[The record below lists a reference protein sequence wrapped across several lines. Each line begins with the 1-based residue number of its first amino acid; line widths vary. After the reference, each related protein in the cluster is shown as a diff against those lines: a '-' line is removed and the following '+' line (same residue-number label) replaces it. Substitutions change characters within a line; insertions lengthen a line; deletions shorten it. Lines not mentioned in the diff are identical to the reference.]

1 MSKQGFTIDWTTGS
15 VTMTKKFAKAAGRYN
30 SREFRQMR
38 DMSNSGFA
46 IDIKPHKKRKACSSR
61 ISYKQMEKYLSCL
74 DDAARRCAE
83 LRLVIEESKSQNNPY
98 EHVRKWFLENYPAFG
113 NTPVIDKNLRVV
125 SAPVQAV
132 QKTDE
137 LAVKGA

>member
-15 VTMTKKFAKAAGRYN
+15 VTMTKQFAKAAGRYN
-30 SREFRQMR
+30 SREFRQMK
-38 DMSNSGFA
+38 DMSNCGFA
-46 IDIKPHKKRKACSSR
+46 IDVQQPKKRKACATR

-98 EHVRKWFLENYPAFG
+98 EHVRKWFLETYPSFG
-113 NTPVIDKNLRVV
+113 KTPVIDKNLRVV
-125 SAPVQAV
+125 PAPIQLVQGEE
-132 QKTDE
+132 E
-137 LAVKGA
+137 LKKDA